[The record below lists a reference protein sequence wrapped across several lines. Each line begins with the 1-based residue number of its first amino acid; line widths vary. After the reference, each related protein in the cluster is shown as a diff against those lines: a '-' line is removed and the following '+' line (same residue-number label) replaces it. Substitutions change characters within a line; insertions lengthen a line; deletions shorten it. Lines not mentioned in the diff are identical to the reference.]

1 MKRYIIFGI
10 LLAGLCLAT
19 FLIAPVAA
27 VLKEK
32 IPAGPAYLKAGPINE
47 SLKEDLLT
55 IHADYRMKNFALQL
69 EQGQQISSALHNY
82 GYETGDLESSLTD
95 IECMGTNLSDALD
108 SQNRS
113 ALKQVD
119 KDIRSTW
126 KNFFASLRSTIHGD
140 PGIPT
145 PE

>member
-27 VLKEK
+27 VPKEK
-32 IPAGPAYLKAGPINE
+32 IPAGPANLKAGTINE
-47 SLKEDLLT
+47 SLKEDLWA
-55 IHADYRMKNFALQL
+55 IHADYRMKNFVLQL
-69 EQGQQISSALHNY
+69 EQGQQIISALHSY
-82 GYETGDLESSLTD
+82 GYEAGDLESSLAD
-95 IECMGTNLSDALD
+95 IESLETNLSDALV

-126 KNFFASLRSTIHGD
+126 KDFYKSLRSLIRDD
-140 PGIPT
+140 PGIPVL
-145 PE
+145 E